1 VERGRRHQQLAR
13 VQRLRP
19 QEGPRFRLAQK
30 ANPSAHHRA
39 QNRRLRARSRRRPH
53 RQQAYRLHHLNE
65 PNNGQ
70 EVTADDLS
78 PERQRVLQALL
89 SGHRGNLSVR
99 RRHRLNRASRKGA
112 GLPQPRNPDRLVVRP
127 TRQSKGAVKLSE
139 LSVAGHHH
147 QPVPVSVPVKVAVAQ
162 NEKSRPASDN
172 LVRHLVVQGLARRE
186 AEKSVGNLAPINPQP
201 RHLPVRVRAKR
212 EAEESEGK
220 APMVNLAGSQ
230 KPDGQPRL
238 RKGRG
243 NR

>member
-1 VERGRRHQQLAR
+1 
-13 VQRLRP
+13 
-19 QEGPRFRLAQK
+19 
-30 ANPSAHHRA
+30 
-39 QNRRLRARSRRRPH
+39 
-53 RQQAYRLHHLNE
+53 LNA

-70 EVTADDLS
+70 EDLPDDLS
-78 PERQRVLQALL
+78 PARQRALQARL
-89 SGHRGNLSVR
+89 SGHRGNLSAR

-139 LSVAGHHH
+139 LSVAGHQH
-147 QPVPVSVPVKVAVAQ
+147 QPVPVPVNVAVAQ

-172 LVRHLVVQGLARRE
+172 LVRHPVVQGLARRE
-186 AEKSVGNLAPINPQP
+186 AEKSADNLAPINRQP
-201 RHLPVRVRAKR
+201 RHLEVRVRAKR
-212 EAEESEGK
+212 EAEQSEGK